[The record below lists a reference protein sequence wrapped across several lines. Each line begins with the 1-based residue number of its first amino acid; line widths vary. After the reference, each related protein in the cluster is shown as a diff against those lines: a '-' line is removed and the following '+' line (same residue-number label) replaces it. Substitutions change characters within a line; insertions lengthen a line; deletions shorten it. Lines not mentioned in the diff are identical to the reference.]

1 MQGNTILFVAVV
13 TLLSL
18 LNGVRAHRIFI
29 LKRRGGTWSFDC
41 YCTSIFHYWH
51 QNVSWNALNMC
62 NSFHHFLLWK
72 PLFHTF
78 LGFFIMRFY

>member
-29 LKRRGGTWSFDC
+29 LKKRGGTWSFAV
-41 YCTSIFHYWH
+41 IVH
-51 QNVSWNALNMC
+51 L
-62 NSFHHFLLWK
+62 SFIIGIKMLAGML
-72 PLFHTF
+72 
-78 LGFFIMRFY
+78 